1 MALQFGKVTGRFVA
15 VVADSPEDS
24 DSDPDVVPLQ
34 GVVTFTLKAPALLVP
49 DAEPFPM
56 TALPAPVSATL
67 DNEGYLTLNGIRSV
81 TLLASNGQ
89 HNPTST
95 TYEVKFS
102 LKHGTISV
110 PYSTF
115 NISVPAG
122 ETINLTTVAPV
133 PSSSGSPIVQGI
145 GIKEVTAD
153 DGAFVFKMTNGT
165 ENRVGI
171 PAFEPP
177 ATTTARCVQSV
188 ALDGSSLVFSF
199 TDGTSERV
207 DLSSLSGGS
216 VVVPPDTGG
225 VTPTPM
231 PDTIARRFVVL
242 GDSHSDYTP
251 PSDAGTWWWQV
262 AADRAGLVVVDNFAA
277 RGWDTQQAIDGAEG
291 KPSQLTRAEQSPG
304 DLALVMFGGNDVV
317 HGFTADK
324 YEANLATIINRLK
337 ASGKRVV
344 IVFPPPLFS
353 LLNLEHGTQ
362 YAQMRERAR
371 AVAAANGAYYTDAWS
386 VMASADGTS
395 NPSWDSGD
403 TVHLNDEGQRV
414 MGMAV
419 AAALQS
425 FAAVTDPL
433 GGDPRTLDWARE
445 GNRSAPGNGQITRE
459 TSFTEDPLFRS
470 DSVARITGGTGETVV
485 YVETGAKP
493 GERIRVEYPYRVT
506 VAAPVNYQ
514 KGLADLGW
522 IWPGGA
528 TVTRLGSTRVLVEGV
543 RRYEA
548 VIPAAATDN
557 YVVGV
562 GLVDTT
568 DAPAEVLIGPARISV
583 ITPEGRPYRVVELVA
598 PADSDE

>member
-67 DNEGYLTLNGIRSV
+67 DSEGYLTLNGTRSV

-95 TYEVKFS
+95 TYEVKFA

-122 ETINLTTVAPV
+122 ETVNLTTVAPV

-177 ATTTARCVQSV
+177 ATTIARCVQSV

-207 DLSSLSGGS
+207 DLSSLSDGG
-216 VVVPPDTGG
+216 VVVPPDTGE

-242 GDSHSDYTP
+242 GDSHSDYTS

-262 AADRAGLVVVDNFAA
+262 AADRAGLVAVDNFAA

-317 HGFTADK
+317 HGFTVDK

-362 YAQMRERAR
+362 YAQMRVRAR
-371 AVAAANGAYYTDAWS
+371 AVAAENGAYYTDAWS
-386 VMASADGTS
+386 VMASPEGTS
-395 NPSWDSGD
+395 DPSWDSGD

-433 GGDPRTLDWARE
+433 GGDPRTLDWARPSQHVVAGGKIVQE
-445 GNRSAPGNGQITRE
+445 NMFRDDQ
-459 TSFTEDPLFRS
+459 LFRS

-485 YVETGAKP
+485 YAETGAKP

-568 DAPAEVLIGPARISV
+568 DAPAEVLIGPARIAV
-583 ITPEGRPYRVVELVA
+583 VTPEGRPYRVVELVA

>member
-1 MALQFGKVTGRFVA
+1 MADKIIGLR
-15 VVADSPEDS
+15 
-24 DSDPDVVPLQ
+24 PD
-34 GVVTFTLKAPALLVP
+34 G
-49 DAEPFPM
+49 
-56 TALPAPVSATL
+56 
-67 DNEGYLTLNGIRSV
+67 TLN
-81 TLLASNGQ
+81 
-89 HNPTST
+89 P
-95 TYEVKFS
+95 
-102 LKHGTISV
+102 
-110 PYSTF
+110 
-115 NISVPAG
+115 
-122 ETINLTTVAPV
+122 ETIAAV
-133 PSSSGSPIVQGI
+133 
-145 GIKEVTAD
+145 KEVA
-153 DGAFVFKMTNGT
+153 GT
-165 ENRVGI
+165 G
-171 PAFEPP
+171 
-177 ATTTARCVQSV
+177 
-188 ALDGSSLVFSF
+188 GGG
-199 TDGTSERV
+199 GT
-207 DLSSLSGGS
+207 GS
-216 VVVPPDTGG
+216 VVVTDDGLGTYTINGSQVKGLTETGSLPPTATSEVQSIADASASSAVLAVSENVTLLESRVKALEDAPAPSAPEPTLVYLGDGTYEFGGSAPPDTGG
-225 VTPTPM
+225 VTPTPL

-262 AADRAGLVVVDNFAA
+262 AADRAGLVAVDNFAA

-317 HGFTADK
+317 HGFTVDK

-362 YAQMRERAR
+362 YAQMRVRAR

-386 VMASADGTS
+386 VMASPEGTS
-395 NPSWDSGD
+395 DPSWDSGD

-433 GGDPRTLDWARE
+433 GGDPRTLDWARPSQHVAAGGKIVQE
-445 GNRSAPGNGQITRE
+445 NMFRDDQ
-459 TSFTEDPLFRS
+459 LFRS

-493 GERIRVEYPYRVT
+493 GERIRVEYPYRVA
-506 VAAPVNYQ
+506 VASAVNYQ
-514 KGLADLGW
+514 KGLTDIFW
-522 IWPGGA
+522 TWPGGS
-528 TVTRLGSTRVLVEGV
+528 TSVRLGSTRVLTEGV
-543 RRYEA
+543 RRYE
-548 VIPAAATDN
+548 VVVPAGATDN

-568 DAPAEVLIGPARISV
+568 DAPAEVLIGPARVAV
-583 ITPEGRPYRVVELVA
+583 ITPEGRPYRLVEL
-598 PADSDE
+598 PALAEPEP